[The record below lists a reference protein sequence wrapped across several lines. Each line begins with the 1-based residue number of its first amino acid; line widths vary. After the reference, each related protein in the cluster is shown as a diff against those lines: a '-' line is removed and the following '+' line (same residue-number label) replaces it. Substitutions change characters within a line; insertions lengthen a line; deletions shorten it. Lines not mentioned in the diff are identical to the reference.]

1 MASDMTLQVQAE
13 TLQRQIRHHK
23 SAIRQHRDALSAAK
37 AQLTTLEE
45 DCRRIGI
52 RLVLVPIKPQA
63 KG

>member
-1 MASDMTLQVQAE
+1 MASIDALQVHAE
-13 TLQRQIRHHK
+13 QLQREIRRHK

-52 RLVLVPIKPQA
+52 RLILVPLHPQA
-63 KG
+63 KE